1 MRILIKMKYFLFIF
15 SVLIAYSC
23 NVKGNA
29 NDPSQ
34 NVNQVNGETI
44 DYDTITTE
52 NIPFINEVVKL
63 PSVFYTPTC
72 LDKSIYKNKEKWVN
86 LNSTQVDKIFKEYRP
101 DPSSIINLVFLKTI
115 DKSVILGFNIE
126 GLAEDTI
133 LVMSCDQIGKIND
146 ELYITDIYREDYI
159 TSIDGKELIYVYE
172 NKLTFNDRNMT
183 HIQTEKE
190 FYFNTTDTTFE
201 QSTIRNYSIIENN
214 GHFNLL
220 DEKEVLKGEPFKF

>member
-1 MRILIKMKYFLFIF
+1 M
-15 SVLIAYSC
+15 
-23 NVKGNA
+23 
-29 NDPSQ
+29 
-34 NVNQVNGETI
+34 
-44 DYDTITTE
+44 
-52 NIPFINEVVKL
+52 
-63 PSVFYTPTC
+63 
-72 LDKSIYKNKEKWVN
+72 
-86 LNSTQVDKIFKEYRP
+86 
-101 DPSSIINLVFLKTI
+101 
-115 DKSVILGFNIE
+115 GFNIE